1 MKILE
6 YLNTEIVAAYK
17 SGESDKR
24 VLLQTLKSSL
34 LNKQKEKGELS
45 DEDEIQV
52 LKNEQKLRRESLE
65 QFKTANRTD
74 LVEKTEAELAVIDK
88 LLPEQM
94 GEDEVRAIVQ
104 KIYDGS
110 EDKSFG
116 AIMKQVMAELKGK
129 ADGSMV
135 SSIVKEISA

>member
-45 DEDEIQV
+45 PEDEIQV

-65 QFKTANRTD
+65 QFKAANRTD

-94 GEDEVRAIVQ
+94 GEDEVKTIVQ
-104 KIYDGS
+104 KIYDGA

-116 AIMKQVMAELKGK
+116 AIMKMAMAELKGK
-129 ADGSMV
+129 ADGSVV
-135 SSIVKEISA
+135 SRIVKEISA